1 MTKNIF
7 QGQLIEKLYEMRV
20 RMNLPRL
27 FFFSDSLFSGGFG
40 GLTVGVYTGSG
51 VARSGNWISGKE
63 GIFDIFAFLSWKWQD
78 KNDFL
83 KPKQL
88 MKISV
93 AIFAMVKW

>member
-7 QGQLIEKLYEMRV
+7 QGQSIEKLYEMSV

-51 VARSGNWISGKE
+51 VARSGN
-63 GIFDIFAFLSWKWQD
+63 
-78 KNDFL
+78 
-83 KPKQL
+83 
-88 MKISV
+88 
-93 AIFAMVKW
+93 